1 MTLHPSARFTVAVMN
16 GLKISEL
23 AQRAGVNTSTVR
35 FYERVGL
42 VPDPERS
49 TAGYRLY
56 NPGHETRLLFI
67 TRARRLGLS
76 LEQITDLLA
85 VWDGTNCATT
95 REHVIDTID
104 TNLADITA
112 RIAEL
117 ETFAAELRL
126 TRTRLATGPDV
137 CDPDLA
143 CCTPTMTAPVPVTL
157 TSQRRS

>member
-1 MTLHPSARFTVAVMN
+1 MN

-35 FYERVGL
+35 FYERAGL
-42 VPDPERS
+42 VPDPDRS

-56 NPGHETRLLFI
+56 NPGHESRLLFI

-95 REHVIDTID
+95 REHVVETID
-104 TNLADITA
+104 TNLADIA
-112 RIAEL
+112 IRITEL
-117 ETFAAELRL
+117 ERFAAELRD
-126 TRTRLATGPDV
+126 TRTRLATGPEV
-137 CDPDLA
+137 CAPDLG
-143 CCTPTMTAPVPVTL
+143 CCTPAITAPVPVAL
-157 TSQRRS
+157 TTQRRS